1 MTNSQ
6 KKVFLKLE
14 ILIKIVLLQKFLTT
28 VKRTFYNVM
37 VISRRPLQLIVAFA
51 VALALFFS
59 SANSISD
66 STHVATEAVHES
78 HVEEHGAEPLTKRDK
93 VDAYI
98 QHHLQDSHDFNFFS
112 DEEKGVHYGFP
123 LPVILF
129 DNGLQIFSSSKLH
142 HGEAVAEVDGNYY
155 KLYHSKIYKT
165 DASGELTFDEHHH
178 PTNVKPLDFSI
189 TKNVVSM
196 LFTSALLLFMFIG
209 LAKSYKKG
217 PIPSG
222 FGRILE
228 PLIIFIREEIAIPNI
243 GEKKYRKFMGF
254 LLTVFFFIWLLNLL
268 GMTPLGINVTGN
280 IAVTVCL
287 ALFTFLI
294 TQFSANKDYWKHIFW
309 MPGVPVPMKII
320 LMPIELLG
328 TLTKP
333 FALLIRL
340 FANITAG
347 HVVIMSLIA
356 MIFVGKNLAA
366 DMSISLALTL
376 FISVIEILVAFLQA
390 FIFTMLSS
398 LFIGMAVQ
406 DHHHDEEYTPDVL
419 GEHDNA
425 IV

>member
-1 MTNSQ
+1 
-6 KKVFLKLE
+6 
-14 ILIKIVLLQKFLTT
+14 
-28 VKRTFYNVM
+28 M
-37 VISRRPLQLIVAFA
+37 VILKKPLQLVLVF
-51 VALALFFS
+51 ALAILPLLSF
-59 SANSISD
+59 AND
-66 STHVATEAVHES
+66 DTHQQHVVADETHAEHE
-78 HVEEHGAEPLTKRDK
+78 PQDK
-93 VDAYI
+93 KAKVNAFI
-98 QHHLQDSHDFNFFS
+98 EHHLQDSHDFIFFS
-112 DEEKGVHYGFP
+112 DEKENKHYGFS
-123 LPVILF
+123 LPVILW
-129 DNGLQIFSSSKLH
+129 DNGLKMFSSSKFH
-142 HGEAVAEVDGNYY
+142 HGETVAEVDGEFY
-155 KLYHSKIYKT
+155 KLYHGKIYKT
-165 DASGELTFDEHHH
+165 DAEGTISYDEHHH
-178 PTNVKPLDFSI
+178 PTNVRPLDFSI

-196 LFTSALLLFMFIG
+196 LFVSALLLFMFIS

-217 PIPSG
+217 PIPTG
-222 FGRILE
+222 FGRVLE
-228 PLIIFIREEIAIPNI
+228 PLIIFIRDEIAIPNI

-287 ALFTFLI
+287 ALFTYVI
-294 TQFSANKDYWKHIFW
+294 TQFSANKDYWAHIFW

-320 LMPIELLG
+320 LAPIELLG

-366 DMSISLALTL
+366 DLPISLGLTL

-406 DHHHDEEYTPDVL
+406 DHHHDEHHSEDML

-425 IV
+425 VI

>member
-1 MTNSQ
+1 
-6 KKVFLKLE
+6 
-14 ILIKIVLLQKFLTT
+14 
-28 VKRTFYNVM
+28 M
-37 VISRRPLQLIVAFA
+37 VIFKKPLQLVLVF
-51 VALALFFS
+51 ALAILPLFSF
-59 SANSISD
+59 ANDEIHQD
-66 STHVATEAVHES
+66 ATNEES
-78 HVEEHGAEPLTKRDK
+78 HNEQHVDESQDK
-93 VDAYI
+93 KAKVNAFI
-98 QHHLQDSHDFNFFS
+98 EHHLQDSHDFVFFS
-112 DEEKGVHYGFP
+112 DEEENKHYGFS
-123 LPVILF
+123 LPVILW
-129 DNGLQIFSSSKLH
+129 DNGLKVFSSSKLH
-142 HGEAVAEVDGNYY
+142 HGETVAEVDGSFY
-155 KLYHSKIYKT
+155 KLYHGKIYKT
-165 DASGELTFDEHHH
+165 DAEGTMSYDEHHH
-178 PTNVKPLDFSI
+178 PTNMKPLDFSI

-196 LFTSALLLFMFIG
+196 LFVSALLLFMFVG
-209 LAKSYKKG
+209 LARSYKKG
-217 PIPSG
+217 PIPTG

-228 PLIIFIREEIAIPNI
+228 PLIIFIRDEIAIPNI
-243 GEKKYRKFMGF
+243 GEKKYRRFMGF

-287 ALFTFLI
+287 ALFTYFI

-320 LMPIELLG
+320 LAPIELLG

-366 DMSISLALTL
+366 DLPISLGLTL

-406 DHHHDEEYTPDVL
+406 DHHHDEHHSDDML
-419 GEHDNA
+419 GDHDNA

>member
-1 MTNSQ
+1 
-6 KKVFLKLE
+6 
-14 ILIKIVLLQKFLTT
+14 
-28 VKRTFYNVM
+28 M
-37 VISRRPLQLIVAFA
+37 VISRKPLNVIVAFA
-51 VALALFFS
+51 FAILPLVGI
-59 SANSISD
+59 ANNPSD
-66 STHVATEAVHES
+66 STVVAHSEEVV
-78 HVEEHGAEPLTKRDK
+78 HVEEVQHEVEPLSKKDK

-98 QHHLQDSHDFNFFS
+98 QHHLQDAHDFNFFS
-112 DEEKGVHYGFP
+112 DEEAGIHYGFS
-123 LPVILF
+123 LPVILY
-129 DNGLQIFSSSKLH
+129 DNGIQFFSSSKLH
-142 HGEAVAEVDGNYY
+142 HGEAVAEHNGNYY

-165 DASGELTFDEHHH
+165 DAEGTISYDEHHH

-189 TKNVVSM
+189 TKNVFSM
-196 LFTSALLLFMFIG
+196 LFTSALLLFMFVS
-209 LAKSYKKG
+209 LARSYKKG
-217 PIPSG
+217 AIPTG
-222 FGRILE
+222 FGRVLE
-228 PLIIFIREEIAIPNI
+228 PLIIFIRDEIAIPNI
-243 GEKKYRKFMGF
+243 GEKKYRKFMGY

-268 GMTPLGINVTGN
+268 GMTPLGVNVTGN

-287 ALFTFLI
+287 ALFTFII
-294 TQFSANKDYWKHIFW
+294 TQVSANKDYWKHIFW

-366 DMSISLALTL
+366 DLPISLGLTL
-376 FISVIEILVAFLQA
+376 FISVIEVLVAFLQA

-406 DHHHDEEYTPDVL
+406 DHHHDEHHSADTHGD
-419 GEHDNA
+419 HDNA

>member
-1 MTNSQ
+1 
-6 KKVFLKLE
+6 
-14 ILIKIVLLQKFLTT
+14 
-28 VKRTFYNVM
+28 M
-37 VISRRPLQLIVAFA
+37 VISKRPLHLFVAFA
-51 VALALFFS
+51 VAILPFFS
-59 SANSISD
+59 SANTISD
-66 STHVATEAVHES
+66 STHVATETTHES
-78 HVEEHGAEPLTKRDK
+78 HIEAHKAHGEGHGEAESLDKKDK
-93 VDAYI
+93 VNAYI
-98 QHHLQDSHDFNFFS
+98 EHHLQDSHDFTFFS
-112 DEEKGVHYGFP
+112 DEKEGKHYGFS

-129 DNGLQIFSSSKLH
+129 DKEAGVQVFSSSKFHHGEEIAEVNGNYYALH
-142 HGEAVAEVDGNYY
+142 HG
-155 KLYHSKIYKT
+155 KIYKT
-165 DASGELTFDEHHH
+165 NAEGQLNYDEHHH
-178 PTNVKPLDFSI
+178 PTNEKPLDFSI

-217 PIPSG
+217 PIPTG

-243 GEKKYRKFMGF
+243 GEKKYRKYMGF

-287 ALFTFLI
+287 ALFTFII
-294 TQFSANKDYWKHIFW
+294 TQVSANKDYWKHIFW

-406 DHHHDEEYTPDVL
+406 DHHHDEHHSEDLL

-425 IV
+425 LV